1 MISRHLWL
9 SLLMSA
15 SLFVVVF
22 ALAFSLASAA
32 QAATWETHMD
42 AGDKAYQQGNYI
54 EAEKQVLAALK
65 KAEAFGPQD
74 PRLGIILNALADVY
88 RSQGRYA
95 EAKPLYKRALMIQE
109 KTLGA
114 DDPLVAT
121 TLNNLAVLYDDQGRY
136 AEAELLHKRALAIR
150 QKAYGQTHPDVANS
164 LHNLA
169 SLYQEQGKYAEAEV
183 LYKQTLRTSEKA
195 LDADDPHLAN
205 TLGPG
210 LALLQAGPV
219 RRGEAALQ
227 AGLENS

>member
-74 PRLGIILNALADVY
+74 PHLGIILNALADVY

-109 KTLGA
+109 KTLGRTTRWWLRPSTIWRCSTMTRA
-114 DDPLVAT
+114 DTPRPS
-121 TLNNLAVLYDDQGRY
+121 YF
-136 AEAELLHKRALAIR
+136 
-150 QKAYGQTHPDVANS
+150 
-164 LHNLA
+164 
-169 SLYQEQGKYAEAEV
+169 
-183 LYKQTLRTSEKA
+183 TSERS
-195 LDADDPHLAN
+195 PF
-205 TLGPG
+205 G
-210 LALLQAGPV
+210 
-219 RRGEAALQ
+219 RRPTGRRIPMWQIA
-227 AGLENS
+227 STI